1 MILLNA
7 PIQQDKIIDTL
18 THYSENGV
26 SYKFIKKN
34 GMKLYFEST
43 LENEEEAAQLA
54 KKIIKGTDYGAILY
68 FQATVE

>member
-18 THYSENGV
+18 THYSEDGV
-26 SYKFIKKN
+26 SYTFVKKD
-34 GMKLYFEST
+34 GMKLYFET
-43 LENEEEAAQLA
+43 TADNEEEAAQLA
-54 KKIIKGTDYGAILY
+54 KKIIKGTDYGSVLY

>member
-18 THYSENGV
+18 THYSEDGV
-26 SYKFIKKN
+26 SYTFVKKA
-34 GMKLYFEST
+34 GMKLYFET
-43 LENEEEAAQLA
+43 TADNEEEAAQLA
-54 KKIIKGTDYGAILY
+54 KKIIKSTDYGSVLY